1 VTGLVPGDTYEVT
14 VIGGSGG
21 LVGTYGPAC
30 EITIA
35 GGADDSNGFNGG
47 VAQADIDG
55 EMPTIEIYPN
65 PTSGDEVM
73 LVLSNLVDDQQ
84 EIIIQVYDMYGKAVH
99 SQNVGNNG
107 SQMNTALRF
116 QKSLASGVYTVNII
130 VNENLIGAQ
139 KLVVQ

>member
-1 VTGLVPGDTYEVT
+1 
-14 VIGGSGG
+14 
-21 LVGTYGPAC
+21 
-30 EITIA
+30 
-35 GGADDSNGFNGG
+35 
-47 VAQADIDG
+47 
-55 EMPTIEIYPN
+55 
-65 PTSGDEVM
+65 M
-73 LVLSNLVDDQQ
+73 LILSNLVDDQQ